1 MENMIV
7 SSVNAIAPNED
18 GPVMTGVSQKWM
30 HSVRVGATAR
40 AAEDILSFELA
51 DPAGRDLPRFT
62 AGAHIDVH
70 IDDGLVRQY
79 SLCNDPD
86 ERHRYVIAVLNEPD
100 GRGGSLALHETV
112 SEGDLLTI
120 SEPRNHFRLADDAA
134 RHLLLAGGIGVTPM
148 MAMIGTL
155 EARGAD
161 YLMYYCA
168 RAPENTAF
176 LDRLRPLVDAGRVAL
191 HHDGGDPRRGLDI
204 DATLKNPEPGT
215 HLYYCGPPGFM
226 SAAAS
231 AVVHW
236 PEGTV
241 HFEYFTAPED
251 RAAGDHENT
260 PFQVKIASTGD
271 VFGVPADKTIIE
283 VLRGNGLAV
292 DTSCEHGY
300 CATCMTRY
308 LEGEP
313 EHRDAVLDDEDR
325 AEFVLIC
332 CARSR
337 TPLLVLDL

>member
-1 MENMIV
+1 MTK
-7 SSVNAIAPNED
+7 P
-18 GPVMTGVSQKWM
+18 GPKTLRD
-30 HSVRVGATAR
+30 VRVNDVSWE
-40 AAEDILSFELA
+40 AEDILSFELV
-51 DPAGRDLPRFT
+51 DPNGGDLAPFA
-62 AGAHIDVH
+62 AGAHIDIH

-86 ERHRYVIAVLNEPD
+86 ERHCYVIAVLIEPN

-134 RHLLLAGGIGVTPM
+134 RHLLLAGGIGVAPM

-161 YLMYYCA
+161 YLMHYCT
-168 RAPENTAF
+168 RAPDRTAF
-176 LDRLRPLVDAGRVAL
+176 MDRLRSLIASGKVIL
-191 HHDGGDPRRGLDI
+191 HHDGGDPARGLDI
-204 DATLKNPEPGT
+204 EAMLKDHEAGT
-215 HLYYCGPPGFM
+215 HLYYCGPGGFM
-226 SAAAS
+226 TATAAA
-231 AVVHW
+231 AGHW
-236 PEGTV
+236 PEDTV

-251 RAAGDHENT
+251 DPAEYPENS
-260 PFQVKIASTGD
+260 PFQVKIANTGD
-271 VFGVPADKTIIE
+271 VFDVPADKTIIE